1 MTDSRR
7 KPGRG
12 SASGAGA
19 ESPSRDGGSRPEVTA
34 QTRLLCL
41 LGDPVVHSLS
51 PVMQNA
57 GILETGV
64 DGVYVA
70 LRCDGDEVPAL
81 MKALAHAGGGGNVTL
96 PHKERA
102 ATVVDVPSDA
112 VRRTGACN
120 TFWGE
125 EGQIHG
131 DNTDVEGFQRALAA
145 FVGERPD
152 GARALVLGAGGA
164 ARAILVGLLDDGVE
178 EVVLLN
184 RTVERAR
191 AVARRIGGERVRVVQ
206 GPSEIEGEGF
216 DLVVNATRLGLSPD
230 DPLPLDLD
238 AVGEVAALVDLVYGR
253 EGTPLVRVAAERG
266 IPATDGA
273 EMLVRQGAVSFERWW
288 GRRAPLEVMRRA
300 LERS

>member
-1 MTDSRR
+1 MTTRAPQQEEGA
-7 KPGRG
+7 KPR
-12 SASGAGA
+12 
-19 ESPSRDGGSRPEVTA
+19 VTA
-34 QTRLLCL
+34 HTRVLCL
-41 LGDPVVHSLS
+41 LGDPVEHSLS

-57 GILETGV
+57 AILETGV

-70 LRCDGDEVPAL
+70 LRCDDEQVPSL
-81 MKALAHAGGGGNVTL
+81 MTALARAGGAGNVTL

-120 TFWGE
+120 TFWGVD
-125 EGQIHG
+125 GKIHG
-131 DNTDVEGFQRALAA
+131 DNTDVEGFQRALQA
-145 FVGERPD
+145 FLQEEPAGSRV
-152 GARALVLGAGGA
+152 LVLGAGGA
-164 ARAILVGLLDDGVE
+164 ARAILVGLLDDGVD
-178 EVVLLN
+178 EVLLLN

-191 AVARRIGGERVRVVQ
+191 AVARRIGGERVRVAP
-206 GPSEIEGEGF
+206 GPSAVEGESF

-238 AVGEVAALVDLVYGR
+238 GVGDLGAVMDLVYG
-253 EGTPLVRVAAERG
+253 EGGTPLVRIARERG

-288 GRRAPLEVMRRA
+288 ERHAPVDVMRRA
-300 LERS
+300 LVDS

>member
-1 MTDSRR
+1 MTDSERT
-7 KPGRG
+7 PGRG
-12 SASGAGA
+12 SASGSDTK
-19 ESPSRDGGSRPEVTA
+19 SPGRKGGSSPEVTA
-34 QTRLLCL
+34 HTRVLCL
-41 LGDPVVHSLS
+41 LGDPVEHSLS

-81 MKALAHAGGGGNVTL
+81 MKALARAGGGGNVTL

-125 EGQIHG
+125 GGQIHG

-145 FVGERPD
+145 FLGERPE

-206 GPSEIEGEGF
+206 APSEIEGEGF

-238 AVGEVAALVDLVYGR
+238 AVGEVGAVVDLVYGK

-273 EMLVRQGAVSFERWW
+273 EMLIRQGAVSFERWW
-288 GRRAPLEVMRRA
+288 GRRAPVEVMRRA